1 MYSPYLCGALM
12 ECPMFL
18 RQAKAGS
25 HTYLRLVENYRE
37 GNRVR
42 LTPPRSQRFARSPS
56 GLAGSGA
63 PSRRTSTS
71 VGGGG
76 ATLHPPSLDLGTG
89 PGGAPFVRRAGPG
102 TDPGRPP
109 PAVAPWPAFVGAR
122 LPSGR
127 LSSDP
132 SRQRACLGRLV
143 GGLLRLQRGREPLAG
158 AVEGVAAG
166 ESQLRATEV
175 VVPDPRRP
183 SAGERAHR
191 KRALLPPPRSV
202 QSAAGLGFLRP
213 DLDLLRRPR
222 AGGAGTLRLQPGQ
235 QTPSSPDSARGG
247 DDGGLADGPPCLCR

>member
-1 MYSPYLCGALM
+1 MDDEQSLYLWCIKGLPCSSAKPRPAPALTSAWSRTIGRAI
-12 ECPMFL
+12 E
-18 RQAKAGS
+18 
-25 HTYLRLVENYRE
+25 
-37 GNRVR
+37 
-42 LTPPRSQRFARSPS
+42 FANASY
-56 GLAGSGA
+56 
-63 PSRRTSTS
+63 STS
-71 VGGGG
+71 VAKICSLPIWTRWFGCSKPTIRHLGGWGWG
-76 ATLHPPSLDLGTG
+76 NSPPPKPG
-89 PGGAPFVRRAGPG
+89 PG
-102 TDPGRPP
+102 
-109 PAVAPWPAFVGAR
+109 
-122 LPSGR
+122 
-127 LSSDP
+127 DP

-213 DLDLLRRPR
+213 DLDVLRRPR